1 MAVRSRAA
9 FFSGY
14 QLWQLQ
20 RHMKLISV
28 NVGKPRRVD
37 YDGRRIST
45 GIFKDPVQG
54 KVRVNELNLEGDKQA
69 DLRVHGGLRKAVYVY
84 PVEHYTYWQQEL
96 GIPLAWGMF
105 GENLTTEGLFEN
117 DVRTGDRLCIGTAEF
132 AVTNPRYPC
141 YKLGI
146 RFSRTDIIRRFA
158 SSGRSGFYLA
168 VVRTGEITAGDEIFY
183 QPDGRGQ
190 TIFTTFTKRM
200 NKT

>member
-1 MAVRSRAA
+1 
-9 FFSGY
+9 
-14 QLWQLQ
+14 
-20 RHMKLISV
+20 MKLISV

-54 KVRVNELNLEGDKQA
+54 TVRVGELNLEGDKQA
-69 DLRVHGGLRKAVYVY
+69 DLRVHGGPRKAVYVY
-84 PVEHYTYWQQEL
+84 PAEHYTYWQQEL
-96 GIPLAWGMF
+96 GIPLAWGVF

-117 DVRTGDRLCIGTAEF
+117 EVRPGDRLRIGTAEF

-146 RFSRTDIIRRFA
+146 RFGRTDIIRQFA
-158 SSGRSGFYLA
+158 SSGRSGFYLS
-168 VVRTGEITAGDEIFY
+168 VIRTGEIAASDEILY
-183 QPDGRGQ
+183 TSAGRGQ